1 MTSMAF
7 RARPAE
13 APAVRRVATRNDA
26 LDRARTLI
34 TVLVVLYHS
43 ASNYTYFGHGDPDRW
58 IGFDLAV
65 LFNDS
70 FFMSL
75 MFLISG
81 LFVPDGLK
89 KKGVNAFL
97 HDRIWRLGFPFM
109 VSIFVTMPIAYYP
122 TFLRYHF
129 PGTTDFSFLHF
140 WRRTLTTGP
149 WPSGPAWFLWAL
161 LVLDTLAAVFWRLIP
176 NQIGAIGH
184 FAAGFRNKPARLLVI
199 LSLVTIAAHVPLRLA
214 VGEAN
219 WIGYGPVTVQTSRT
233 LLYAAYFLIG
243 ASIGYVHSEN
253 DLFEHGAVLTRRWP
267 LWSAMAVIVFAILTV
282 LAYIKTTWPG
292 DTPIPLWWQAVDGLV
307 FSIFNAVMAC
317 GRHALRRGPLGQYL
331 MLCTRQR
338 MAFSFFITSSCFGCN
353 TSCSIC
359 ACRR

>member
-1 MTSMAF
+1 M
-7 RARPAE
+7 
-13 APAVRRVATRNDA
+13 
-26 LDRARTLI
+26 
-34 TVLVVLYHS
+34 
-43 ASNYTYFGHGDPDRW
+43 
-58 IGFDLAV
+58 

-70 FFMSL
+70 FFVSL

-97 HDRIWRLGFPFM
+97 RDRIWRLGFPFL
-109 VSIFVTMPIAYYP
+109 VSIFVIMPIAYYP
-122 TFLRYHF
+122 TFLRYHL

-149 WPSGPAWFLWAL
+149 WPSGPAWFLWVL
-161 LVLDTLAAVFWRLIP
+161 LVLDTVAVVFWRLIP
-176 NQIGAIGH
+176 NEIGAIGH

-199 LSLVTIAAHVPLRLA
+199 LSLVTIVAHVPLRLV
-214 VGEAN
+214 VGKSN

-233 LLYAAYFLIG
+233 LLYAAYFLID

-253 DLFEHGAVLTRRWP
+253 DLFEHGAMLTRRWL
-267 LWSAMAVIVFAILTV
+267 LWLAIAVIVFAMLTD

-307 FSIFNAVMAC
+307 FCVFNAVMAFAVLAVVMRFA
-317 GRHALRRGPLGQYL
+317 GAVWPVLDAMHPSAYGIFLFHYVFVLWLQYVVFDLQMPAIMKFAVVFLGALSLSWL
-331 MLCTRQR
+331 MTHFARKIPSVAR
-338 MAFSFFITSSCFGCN
+338 I
-353 TSCSIC
+353 I
-359 ACRR
+359 